1 MREGLLA
8 GAGSEAERAGSAA
21 AAVDPR
27 GEAARNEGPWG
38 EAHQAGP
45 GVGPGFTTQ
54 QPQQPAY
61 QSRLGSNP
69 RRNPVL
75 GQRRATD
82 ARLTNEGRVVLR
94 WNGGRCLPICARITI
109 GLIWTYCVVLSLLHV
124 FAQGWLDGVLTRLE
138 HHVK

>member
-8 GAGSEAERAGSAA
+8 GAAAEAERAGSAA
-21 AAVDPR
+21 AADDAR
-27 GEAARNEGPWG
+27 GAAREDPWG
-38 EAHQAGP
+38 RVQAG

-69 RRNPVL
+69 GRNPVL
-75 GQRRATD
+75 GQRRAAD
-82 ARLTNEGRVVLR
+82 GRRTNDGRVVLR
-94 WNGGRCLPICARITI
+94 WNGGRCLPICARISI
-109 GLIWTYCVVLSLLHV
+109 GLIWTYCVVISLLHV

-138 HHVK
+138 HHVN

>member
-8 GAGSEAERAGSAA
+8 GAAAEAERAGSAA
-21 AAVDPR
+21 AADDAR
-27 GEAARNEGPWG
+27 GAAVRNGEDPWG
-38 EAHQAGP
+38 RAQSGP

-69 RRNPVL
+69 GRNPVL
-75 GQRRATD
+75 GQRRAAD
-82 ARLTNEGRVVLR
+82 GRRTNDGRVVLR
-94 WNGGRCLPICARITI
+94 WNGGRCLPICARISI
-109 GLIWTYCVVLSLLHV
+109 GLIWTYCVVISLLHV

-138 HHVK
+138 HQV

>member
-27 GEAARNEGPWG
+27 AEAARNEDTWG

-82 ARLTNEGRVVLR
+82 AGHRPGRVVLR

>member
-1 MREGLLA
+1 M
-8 GAGSEAERAGSAA
+8 
-21 AAVDPR
+21 
-27 GEAARNEGPWG
+27 
-38 EAHQAGP
+38 
-45 GVGPGFTTQ
+45 
-54 QPQQPAY
+54 
-61 QSRLGSNP
+61 
-69 RRNPVL
+69 L

-82 ARLTNEGRVVLR
+82 AGHRPGRVVLR

>member
-8 GAGSEAERAGSAA
+8 GAAAERAGSA
-21 AAVDPR
+21 DPR
-27 GEAARNEGPWG
+27 GEAARNEDPWG
-38 EAHQAGP
+38 QAHQAGA

-82 ARLTNEGRVVLR
+82 ARRTNDGRVVLR
-94 WNGGRCLPICARITI
+94 WNGGRCLPICARITV
-109 GLIWTYCVVLSLLHV
+109 GLIWTYCVVISLLHV

>member
-27 GEAARNEGPWG
+27 GRG
-38 EAHQAGP
+38 AGP
-45 GVGPGFTTQ
+45 EVGPGFTTQ

-69 RRNPVL
+69 GRNPVL
-75 GQRRATD
+75 GQRRAAD
-82 ARLTNEGRVVLR
+82 GRRTNDGRVVLR
-94 WNGGRCLPICARITI
+94 WNGGRCLPICARISI
-109 GLIWTYCVVLSLLHV
+109 GLIWTYCVVISLLHV